1 MFRAALAA
9 LEGWGRPTIPSRE
22 LLDYLGVNSVDEAIG
37 IVYSAENPKALIAGF
52 APRVVE
58 AARRGGVVA
67 LEILEDVAEAI
78 TSMLEAA
85 ARLSSCR
92 RFCIVDGFYEG
103 LAIFWT
109 QCLAREAIVSRRE
122 NLIWSGQLC
131 YWLSEATPPEDLHT
145 AHNSCYNT
153 HILVQYHHVGW
164 RAQRQHA
171 MWFEG

>member
-1 MFRAALAA
+1 MFRATLAA

-22 LLDYLGVNSVDEAIG
+22 LLDYLSVNSVDEAIG
-37 IVYSAENPKALIAGF
+37 VVYSAENPKALIAGF

-92 RFCIVDGFYEG
+92 RFCIVGDTLDPMLSKRGYSVEKRKFDMEWAAVL
-103 LAIFWT
+103 LA
-109 QCLAREAIVSRRE
+109 LRDYASRR
-122 NLIWSGQLC
+122 
-131 YWLSEATPPEDLHT
+131 PPH
-145 AHNSCYNT
+145 SP
-153 HILVQYHHVGW
+153 Q
-164 RAQRQHA
+164 
-171 MWFEG
+171 